1 MTNTITLKAQCHCGN
16 ASYSYKLP
24 SSAFPLKSAICHCK
38 SCRRV
43 SGQIFTTHAVIP
55 IEKRPDVSQL
65 TSYASSQGLTRH
77 FCPNCGATMINLE
90 EEEWEFATGVLSVE
104 GKPEVGA
111 LEGLLDR
118 VQLWVSDTIDGG
130 GSVWMSGDWEGKRHS
145 HQRGSDVVTDE
156 MLRGIASDADRT
168 TSSSTDDVLKASCH
182 CGSIQI
188 TVGRPENG
196 GKYAAGIDSCI
207 SCRKVSGFEITSWV
221 TLPPS
226 KVSINNQGLD
236 LETQKLS
243 HYKTSPNVH
252 RYFCSTCG
260 ATVFYLKDGKVDIDL
275 AAGLI
280 DSTSGVRAEDW
291 LDWSKYDDYVAYRE
305 DASDEKFVQCL
316 IEGVRRSRQERLRK

>member
-1 MTNTITLKAQCHCGN
+1 
-16 ASYSYKLP
+16 
-24 SSAFPLKSAICHCK
+24 
-38 SCRRV
+38 
-43 SGQIFTTHAVIP
+43 
-55 IEKRPDVSQL
+55 
-65 TSYASSQGLTRH
+65 
-77 FCPNCGATMINLE
+77 MINLE
-90 EEEWEFATGVLSVE
+90 AEEWEFATGVLSVE

-130 GSVWMSGDWEGKRHS
+130 GSVWMSGDWEDKRHEQ
-145 HQRGSDVVTDE
+145 QRGSDTVTDE
-156 MLRGIASDADRT
+156 ILRDMASSADR
-168 TSSSTDDVLKASCH
+168 SSTNRKDDILKASCH

-188 TVGRPENG
+188 TIGKPENG
-196 GKYAAGIDSCI
+196 GKFAAGIDSCT

-226 KVSINNQGLD
+226 KVSINNQGLK

-243 HYKTSPNVH
+243 HYKSSQNVH

-305 DASDEKFVQCL
+305 DASDEKYVQCL
-316 IEGVRRSRQERLRK
+316 SEGVRRSRQELLKK